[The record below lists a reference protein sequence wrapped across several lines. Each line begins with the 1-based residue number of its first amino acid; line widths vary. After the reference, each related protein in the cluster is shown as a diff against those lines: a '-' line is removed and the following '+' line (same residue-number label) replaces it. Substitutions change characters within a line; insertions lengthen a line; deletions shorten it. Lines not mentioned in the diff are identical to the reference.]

1 MGILKRYN
9 KSIYNVSGPKI
20 GLDLIPAET
29 SKQAKP
35 TLASSFNKTSLDLEN
50 SEPAGGPNNFPNNGH
65 SQEYLPTN
73 TFVLSPEGQVMGDGE
88 LQTTFNKTSLDLESP
103 QPLGGPNNFP
113 NNGHSQEYLPT
124 NTFVLSP
131 EGQVAGGT
139 LKKTYDKTSLD
150 LTNPLPLGGPINIS
164 YTTAV
169 GESVVTSPTTQPF
182 TPQNTYTDS
191 FTDPRLIARTIDP
204 IK

>member
-20 GLDLIPAET
+20 GLDLIPTET
-29 SKQAKP
+29 SKEAKP
-35 TLASSFNKTSLDLEN
+35 SLASSFNKTSLDLEN

-113 NNGHSQEYLPT
+113 NNGHFQEYLPT

-139 LKKTYDKTSLD
+139 LRTTFNKTSLD
-150 LTNPLPLGGPINIS
+150 LENSQPLGGPINIS
-164 YTTAV
+164 YSTRV
-169 GESVVTSPTTQPF
+169 GSEIVTSPTTQPF
-182 TPQNTYTDS
+182 TPKSTYTDS

-204 IK
+204 QK

>member
-1 MGILKRYN
+1 MGLIKRYN

-20 GLDLIPAET
+20 GLDLIPTET
-29 SKQAKP
+29 SKEAKP
-35 TLASSFNKTSLDLEN
+35 SLASSFNKTSLDLEN
-50 SEPAGGPNNFPNNGH
+50 SEPA
-65 SQEYLPTN
+65 
-73 TFVLSPEGQVMGDGE
+73 
-88 LQTTFNKTSLDLESP
+88 
-103 QPLGGPNNFP
+103 GGPNNFP